1 MAQQRKLVPLQ
12 LAVVVIVGLSALV
25 TSPRAGLHGRA
36 LGITVTAT
44 VFVVGF
50 LVARHR
56 RCQPVGVQV
65 AVLLFTGGAGDVLAW
80 QQPQAAAELAAAA
93 VVLVAS
99 ARLPSRVSTGIA
111 VPVVTGLGFATAA
124 HADADAETV
133 AASVLLCVVLTVLG
147 ALVRQA
153 RVSQDRTEMLLAE
166 LEEAR
171 DDQARAAA
179 IEERSRIARELHD
192 VLAHSL
198 SALSIQLEGARKL
211 AGRDGVTDELAVVI
225 DRSATLAKQGLVEA
239 RGAVGALRDEELMS
253 VRRLPELVEHY
264 ARDLGLSVE
273 YRCVGPERPLAAD
286 TSVTLYRVAGEALTN
301 VLRHAPG
308 ATAQVV
314 LTWEPDEVRLR
325 VCDSGDASLR
335 DVAPA
340 HLPVGDEAASESARD
355 ASALP
360 EAPLGAQTSGGWGLI
375 GLRERVNRV
384 NGRCSAGPDG
394 SGWVVDVTVPA

>member
-1 MAQQRKLVPLQ
+1 MPLQ
-12 LAVVVIVGLSALV
+12 LAVVVIVGVSALV
-25 TSPRAGLHGRA
+25 TQPRAGLHGRA
-36 LGITVTAT
+36 LGITVAAV
-44 VFVVGF
+44 VFVAGF
-50 LVARHR
+50 LVSRHR
-56 RCQPVGVQV
+56 QCQPIPVQV
-65 AVLLFTGGAGDVLAW
+65 AVLLVTGAAGDVLAW
-80 QQPQAAAELAAAA
+80 LQPQAAAELAASA
-93 VVLVAS
+93 VVLVAA

-111 VPVVTGLGFATAA
+111 VPVVIGLGFATASSS
-124 HADADAETV
+124 DAEAV
-133 AASVLLCVVLTVLG
+133 AASVLLCAVLTVLG

-211 AGRDGVTDELAVVI
+211 ASRDEVSDELGLVI

-239 RGAVGALRDEELMS
+239 RGAVGALRDDELMT

-273 YRCVGPERPLAAD
+273 YRCVGRERPLAAD

-301 VLRHAPG
+301 VLRHAPR

-314 LTWEPDEVRLR
+314 LSWEPDEVHLR
-325 VCDSGDASLR
+325 VCDSGN
-335 DVAPA
+335 APPSD
-340 HLPVGDEAASESARD
+340 LPRSSG
-355 ASALP
+355 
-360 EAPLGAQTSGGWGLI
+360 APSDTAPIGAETSGGWGLI
-375 GLRERVNRV
+375 GLQERVHRV
-384 NGRCSAGPDG
+384 NGRCFAGPDG
-394 SGWVVDVTVPA
+394 EGWVVDVTVPA